1 MISLRMNYCIKHEKG
16 FHMSVFILMWWL
28 LLCQVFHVNVMPY
41 ICYKIDLLSSI
52 TSKSPCCWITNHHD
66 HVTKVKKSYSWVRLN
81 TNAKYRYSW
90 QFTWIFFASNM
101 SVTAFLLQIQFPIS
115 YIYYVFYSILILIQ
129 ISGTYMKFVYVY
141 DRVQITK
148 FADI

>member
-1 MISLRMNYCIKHEKG
+1 
-16 FHMSVFILMWWL
+16 
-28 LLCQVFHVNVMPY
+28 
-41 ICYKIDLLSSI
+41 
-52 TSKSPCCWITNHHD
+52 
-66 HVTKVKKSYSWVRLN
+66 
-81 TNAKYRYSW
+81 
-90 QFTWIFFASNM
+90 M